1 MKRSEHQ
8 SDSGKFI
15 TLIYLKC
22 FNLHL
27 QLYFNKND
35 NKNKKSES
43 SKQPSPHV
51 LKIPEIMKATKN
63 LNESFLMRRG
73 WFGDVYYGELLHGS
87 VLVPTAIKRYTR
99 RRGPTDS
106 WPDVE
111 KQKLYALRHPNLVS
125 MIGYCDDDRYEKEII
140 LVYEYISSRKS
151 LNDHLHVL
159 STPLPWIRRLE
170 ICIGVAHGLEYLH
183 SAGVM
188 HGDIRSHNI
197 MMTESLVPK
206 ITDYGLS
213 GLSLAYR
220 PTAVSIPLRACGY
233 VDAAT
238 INHHGG
244 LTMKSDVFSLGV
256 LLLEL
261 LCGRPV
267 LDYSCHGDDPQR
279 YLVYCAVSLT
289 MLEDVIDSNV
299 KDEIS
304 KDCLEDFFEIA
315 KRCVNESQ
323 QQRPDMAEVV
333 TRLESILTLQKSH
346 TNPLQDALSVKML
359 TYDDLKK
366 ATGDFSRNPPFGETE
381 VFLGWVE
388 LEREK
393 LAPSKEGVGI
403 AVAVASKSMAHDDW
417 LEEVNF
423 MGQLDHPNIVKLLGC
438 CKSDGDE
445 NFLVYEH
452 MQRSL
457 RRFIQGDD
465 GLEPLS
471 WGARLNILIGV
482 ARGMAYLY
490 TDKGVRCNFRFDDIL
505 LDEALNA
512 KLGGFGWVH
521 DWKERKG
528 VFGYLK
534 AVYDPKTGF
543 LPMNDVVSFGFVVL
557 ETIAAKRPADVL
569 VDLVDLES
577 MGTGAPK
584 IKANKRKIK
593 KKLDPRLQGKY
604 SSKAAYDC
612 IALALKCIAGQR
624 PTCEPS
630 WEEIVWSL
638 EQIKARNKYTKK
650 F

>member
-43 SKQPSPHV
+43 SNNIPHV

-140 LVYEYISSRKS
+140 LYPAS
-151 LNDHLHVL
+151 
-159 STPLPWIRRLE
+159 WIRRLE

-197 MMTESLVPK
+197 MMTESLVPQN
-206 ITDYGLS
+206 YRLRLV

-261 LCGRPV
+261 LCGGLYWITV
-267 LDYSCHGDDPQR
+267 VMAMTHSG
-279 YLVYCAVSLT
+279 
-289 MLEDVIDSNV
+289 IWFI
-299 KDEIS
+299 DEIS

-393 LAPSKEGVGI
+393 LA
-403 AVAVASKSMAHDDW
+403 
-417 LEEVNF
+417 
-423 MGQLDHPNIVKLLGC
+423 
-438 CKSDGDE
+438 
-445 NFLVYEH
+445 
-452 MQRSL
+452 L
-457 RRFIQGDD
+457 R
-465 GLEPLS
+465 
-471 WGARLNILIGV
+471 
-482 ARGMAYLY
+482 
-490 TDKGVRCNFRFDDIL
+490 K
-505 LDEALNA
+505 
-512 KLGGFGWVH
+512 K
-521 DWKERKG
+521 
-528 VFGYLK
+528 
-534 AVYDPKTGF
+534 
-543 LPMNDVVSFGFVVL
+543 VL
-557 ETIAAKRPADVL
+557 ELLLR
-569 VDLVDLES
+569 
-577 MGTGAPK
+577 
-584 IKANKRKIK
+584 
-593 KKLDPRLQGKY
+593 
-604 SSKAAYDC
+604 C
-612 IALALKCIAGQR
+612 F
-624 PTCEPS
+624 
-630 WEEIVWSL
+630 
-638 EQIKARNKYTKK
+638 QIDGS
-650 F
+650 

>member
-111 KQKLYALRHPNLVS
+111 KQRLYALRHPNLVS

-140 LVYEYISSRKS
+140 LVY
-151 LNDHLHVL
+151 D
-159 STPLPWIRRLE
+159 TPLPRIRRLE

-183 SAGVM
+183 SAGVT

-220 PTAVSIPLRACGY
+220 PTVVSIPLRACGY

-238 INHHGG
+238 VNHHGG

-256 LLLEL
+256 LLMEL

-267 LDYSCHGDDPQR
+267 LDYSRPGDDPQR
-279 YLVYCAVSLT
+279 YLVYCAESLT
-289 MLEDVIDSNV
+289 MLEDLIDSNV

-304 KDCLEDFFEIA
+304 KDCLEAFFEFA

-323 QQRPDMAEVV
+323 EERPDMAEVV

-346 TNPLQDALSVKML
+346 TNPSQGVLSVKML

-366 ATGDFSRNPPFGETE
+366 ATSDFSQNPPFGEIE

-388 LEREK
+388 LEQEK

-417 LEEVNF
+417 LV
-423 MGQLDHPNIVKLLGC
+423 
-438 CKSDGDE
+438 
-445 NFLVYEH
+445 
-452 MQRSL
+452 SL
-457 RRFIQGDD
+457 TKCTHCIY
-465 GLEPLS
+465 S
-471 WGARLNILIGV
+471 WL
-482 ARGMAYLY
+482 
-490 TDKGVRCNFRFDDIL
+490 
-505 LDEALNA
+505 
-512 KLGGFGWVH
+512 
-521 DWKERKG
+521 
-528 VFGYLK
+528 
-534 AVYDPKTGF
+534 
-543 LPMNDVVSFGFVVL
+543 
-557 ETIAAKRPADVL
+557 
-569 VDLVDLES
+569 
-577 MGTGAPK
+577 
-584 IKANKRKIK
+584 
-593 KKLDPRLQGKY
+593 
-604 SSKAAYDC
+604 
-612 IALALKCIAGQR
+612 
-624 PTCEPS
+624 
-630 WEEIVWSL
+630 
-638 EQIKARNKYTKK
+638 
-650 F
+650 